1 MTTLSVYCGYAK
13 IEVDDIVEDVDEPQY
28 MGGFRVV
35 YPGAFDITL
44 PCDMALFS
52 TAEEAIEFAQK
63 MANGYLELLE
73 ALEII
78 PTQFDV
84 TWEDIS
90 PPN

>member
-1 MTTLSVYCGYAK
+1 
-13 IEVDDIVEDVDEPQY
+13 

-35 YPGAFDITL
+35 YPDSFDITL
-44 PCDMALFS
+44 PCDMVLFS

-63 MANGYLELLE
+63 NAAAYLELLE
-73 ALEII
+73 ALGII
-78 PTQFDV
+78 PVQWDV